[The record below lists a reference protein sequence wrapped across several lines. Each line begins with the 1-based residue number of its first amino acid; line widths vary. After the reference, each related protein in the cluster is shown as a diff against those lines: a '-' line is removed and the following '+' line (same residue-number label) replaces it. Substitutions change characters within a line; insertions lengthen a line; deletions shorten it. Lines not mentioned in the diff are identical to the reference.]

1 MVSSL
6 LVILSQF
13 SKINGDDVSGSFW
26 VDQNLG
32 VKYFTVMLIFG
43 KMMFNLILHKTYR
56 QEKMTTK
63 LF

>member
-13 SKINGDDVSGSFW
+13 SKINGDDVSGFFW

-32 VKYFTVMLIFG
+32 VKYCRGKIFHG
-43 KMMFNLILHKTYR
+43 NVNFWENDVQSYPP
-56 QEKMTTK
+56 
-63 LF
+63 